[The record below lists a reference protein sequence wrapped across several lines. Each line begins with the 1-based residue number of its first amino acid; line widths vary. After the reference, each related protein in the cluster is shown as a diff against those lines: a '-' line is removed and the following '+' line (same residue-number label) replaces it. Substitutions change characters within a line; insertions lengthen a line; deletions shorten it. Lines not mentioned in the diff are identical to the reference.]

1 MKLIILALSAVLCFG
16 SPAPSSVPNCG
27 NPAIKPD
34 ISTNIV
40 GGKDAIPYSWP
51 WHVSLHRDSKSISYC
66 GGALISN
73 QWVLTSASCLF
84 NGISEIRLGLYNQAK
99 RDEDGEQV
107 LSVSETH
114 LHPKYRKGVFDY
126 NFALLKLSSPVQFT
140 DHISPIC
147 LPNQDEELPAAG
159 TDLFVTGWGLTD
171 GSVKDSYSQTLKQVN
186 VPVVSNAV
194 CKSAMSGSSPSFKES
209 NMFCAGPKKVG
220 KGFCQN
226 DSGSPAVVKG
236 NDGKWKQVGI
246 VNWRVLDNSP
256 ACTPPGQYQVYSK
269 ISSAMDFIKQYVDDV

>member
-209 NMFCAGPKKVG
+209 NMFCAGPKKSWQRLLSKRFG
-220 KGFCQN
+220 KSRSCQR
-226 DSGSPAVVKG
+226 
-236 NDGKWKQVGI
+236 KWWKMETS
-246 VNWRVLDNSP
+246 R
-256 ACTPPGQYQVYSK
+256 YR
-269 ISSAMDFIKQYVDDV
+269 